1 VLYDFHLHY
10 EQTLS
15 KDFATYI
22 RKSGYKTLLLYGPGG
37 DEISCSIL
45 RRKKSTKIGEGW
57 KQFVDMNG
65 FEEGD
70 VLNFKFVNK
79 YEKNVM
85 RVIKR

>member
-1 VLYDFHLHY
+1 L
-10 EQTLS
+10 QPT
-15 KDFATYI
+15 FANLDT
-22 RKSGYKTLLLYGPGG
+22 
-37 DEISCSIL
+37 
-45 RRKKSTKIGEGW
+45 KSTKIGEGW